1 MSAND
6 NLDPYFL
13 QTIKI
18 IETLMYKRVPLMG
31 WYSSRYKWLI
41 KDNVYW
47 FTINQF
53 NDEFGD
59 RIVISVNVKIHP
71 KKLSI
76 WEIDDSRYVS
86 RLVLYKKTN
95 NNEYNYCLKFIR
107 DNIFYDEYLA
117 SENLISDDDMMVLLE
132 KKLK

>member
-18 IETLMYKRVPLMG
+18 IETLMYKRVPLME

-53 NDEFGD
+53 NDEF
-59 RIVISVNVKIHP
+59 RETIVISVNVKIHP
-71 KKLSI
+71 KKLLSS
-76 WEIDDSRYVS
+76 EFDDSRYVS
-86 RLVLYKKTN
+86 RLVLYKDTN
-95 NNEYNYCLKFIR
+95 NNEYNYFLKFIR
-107 DNIFYDEYLA
+107 DNVFYDEYLA